1 MAWNISCLSTCC
13 DFAVFSPILV
23 PFLNCMNLGFLALVS
38 CFGYVSDIGIIAD
51 IIFYVLLGGM
61 EFSALLDE
69 DGSSSNNFCL
79 HSGSATFCDIRSL
92 SYLDAIL
99 SIRLPARKVILT
111 NGTFLHINWVLSDE
125 MLRIL

>member
-1 MAWNISCLSTCC
+1 
-13 DFAVFSPILV
+13 
-23 PFLNCMNLGFLALVS
+23 MNLGLLILLS
-38 CFGYVSDIGIIAD
+38 CLGYVSYVCGITD
-51 IIFYVLLGGM
+51 IISDVPLGRV
-61 EFSALLDE
+61 EFGALLNE

-79 HSGSATFCDIRSL
+79 HSGSATFCDIRSF

-111 NGTFLHINWVLSDE
+111 DSTFLHINWVLSDE